1 MQFLSYLFG
10 LLLQF
15 PEPSFLAG
23 DTGDTGDSGD
33 TEETDTEETDSS
45 ETGDSAVT
53 DTECASATDSGCEDA
68 LQSAMELAGENG
80 GFGCAALGTGSAIAL
95 WGSVLIIGMRR
106 ED

>member
-23 DTGDTGDSGD
+23 DTGDTGD
-33 TEETDTEETDSS
+33 TEETDTEETDTDTSS
-45 ETGDSAVT
+45 SADSA
-53 DTECASATDSGCEDA
+53 DSATSDTDCEDDSGCEDA
-68 LQSAMELAGENG
+68 LKSAMELAGENG
-80 GFGCAALGTGSAIAL
+80 GFGCAAIGTGSAIAL
-95 WGSVLIIGMRR
+95 WGSVLVIGMRR